1 MRFFIKI
8 LIIIFFIYSC
18 SNDYDDNV
26 NLSENEN
33 LNIEDFIYKSMNS
46 YYLWNDSVQNLN
58 DSKFVSDKDYFNFLE
73 SSDGPYDLFDKLKFT
88 DDRFSIIT
96 NDYIR
101 LQNQFNSISLG
112 NGMKFGLKV
121 LENNYD
127 IIGYVRY
134 VLEGSNADLA
144 GIKRGTFFSRV
155 NQTELNTDNY
165 RELLFSNSSSYSI
178 GLAKLEN
185 NEFKSLDE
193 NIHLIN
199 SEILEKE
206 LHTQKIIAIDN
217 KRIGYLFYNG
227 FNASQQNDL
236 SITFEEFKNSNI
248 NELIVDLRYNPG
260 GSVQNTQF
268 LAGLIAGEKSGQI
281 FANMNYN
288 NKLARFNRQIEII
301 DSNLRL
307 GLSRI
312 YFLVSKNSASASE
325 LLINGLDP
333 HIETIVIGTNTY
345 GKNVGGSIIY
355 DYISEQIINP
365 NHFWALYP
373 VIFSISNSLG
383 FDDYSSGLIP
393 DIFLEEN
400 LSNLGEIGNISEPLL
415 KIAIEH
421 IIGREI
427 NTNKSSFHNQMITKE
442 IMIENGLMFY

>member
-1 MRFFIKI
+1 M
-8 LIIIFFIYSC
+8 
-18 SNDYDDNV
+18 
-26 NLSENEN
+26 
-33 LNIEDFIYKSMNS
+33 
-46 YYLWNDSVQNLN
+46 
-58 DSKFVSDKDYFNFLE
+58 
-73 SSDGPYDLFDKLKFT
+73 
-88 DDRFSIIT
+88 
-96 NDYIR
+96 
-101 LQNQFNSISLG
+101 
-112 NGMKFGLKV
+112 
-121 LENNYD
+121 
-127 IIGYVRY
+127 
-134 VLEGSNADLA
+134 
-144 GIKRGTFFSRV
+144 
-155 NQTELNTDNY
+155 
-165 RELLFSNSSSYSI
+165 
-178 GLAKLEN
+178 
-185 NEFKSLDE
+185 
-193 NIHLIN
+193 IN

-206 LHTQKIIAIDN
+206 LHTQKIISIDN

-288 NKLARFNRQIEII
+288 KKLARFNRQIEII

-400 LSNLGEIGNISEPLL
+400 LFNLGEIGNVNEPLL

-427 NTNKSSFHNQMITKE
+427 DTNKSSFHNQTITKE